1 MGKGERTRA
10 ASLFDADPARAYRRS
25 ASLLLREEFLGMLF
39 GLAFLGVG
47 KARVRS
53 GIARTERL
61 VIAGHSRSKNGV
73 ASLAYDPA
81 IHGASQNAHWSRPF
95 SMDHRVKP
103 GGDEEREARPR

>member
-1 MGKGERTRA
+1 
-10 ASLFDADPARAYRRS
+10 
-25 ASLLLREEFLGMLF
+25 MLF

-53 GIARTERL
+53 GIARTEKL

-81 IHGASQNAHWSRPF
+81 IHGAS
-95 SMDHRVKP
+95 
-103 GGDEEREARPR
+103 